1 MAIIPLSVNIWGQDP
16 LVCGVWSG
24 LRGNYPRSEHWW
36 GDEREDGETDKI
48 TGPHRS
54 CVRSEGRQSRAI
66 VMKTEHCWALVDR
79 SEVCRIFA
87 QIEMLTT
94 DLTHQKFW
102 FVLWLKDKPR
112 KHAKLD
118 LLWTERRKSQVWSYK
133 IKMDSFSCTG
143 TINTN
148 HSPVLLIGSQL
159 SFCFISP
166 DLLWNDFTPR
176 APAQTG
182 KIIYQTMDWEKLNQS

>member
-1 MAIIPLSVNIWGQDP
+1 MTRPGQTNLQEFWIKHRDLAAITPALTRLLVGAWPSLAGQWPLSHSVSTSEARHRWY
-16 LVCGVWSG
+16 VEWSG
-24 LRGNYPRSEHWW
+24 LRGNYPSSEHWR

-94 DLTHQKFW
+94 DLTHQRFW
-102 FVLWLKDKPR
+102 FVLWLKDKPH

-118 LLWTERRKSQVWSYK
+118 LLWTERRKSKVR
-133 IKMDSFSCTG
+133 
-143 TINTN
+143 
-148 HSPVLLIGSQL
+148 VL
-159 SFCFISP
+159 
-166 DLLWNDFTPR
+166 
-176 APAQTG
+176 
-182 KIIYQTMDWEKLNQS
+182 